1 MSGMQGDFV
10 GGTRRADG
18 SIRKVR
24 QVKAG
29 YTPPDEQKKFDTA
42 AAKFNNYARSGG
54 PAGMAGLSLGKPAAL
69 AKGGQKTKNQIKN
82 DKKKAAALKK
92 KLAAADG
99 LLEAEDAEAAAPTSA
114 PTPPAPAAA
123 TDPAKRAKNLRKKLK
138 GIDALQAKIDG
149 GELAEAN
156 LDADQK
162 KKLAGKADILAEL
175 EQLGI

>member
-29 YTPPDEQKKFDTA
+29 YTAPDEQKKFETA
-42 AAKFNNYARSGG
+42 ATKFNSFARSGG

-82 DKKKAAALKK
+82 EKKKAAALKK

-99 LLEAEDAEAAAPTSA
+99 QLEAEDATPTSA
-114 PTPPAPAAA
+114 PTPPPVVAA
-123 TDPAKRAKNLRKKLK
+123 DPAKRAKNLRKKLK
-138 GIDALQAKIDG
+138 GIDALQVKIDG
-149 GELAEAN
+149 GELAEAD
-156 LDADQK
+156 LDTDQK